1 MFRYEYPIFEHKNL
15 LKKSMLDELRDYPL
29 SLSRMYFSGYG
40 DGILEGCALSWE
52 PDCFITA
59 EISTGWRH
67 PARWRAAL
75 RIS

>member
-52 PDCFITA
+52 PGVLHLGDRK
-59 EISTGWRH
+59 SVV
-67 PARWRAAL
+67 
-75 RIS
+75 